1 LSWDRLEGDP
11 SVLNTQQWL
20 DWFRRGPGLLVDL
33 GLVSVFFGVPTS
45 RVLINVGLALLLVGL
60 VLGGGYRTLFER
72 VRSYA
77 LLWPTLLVLGLV
89 LAGSAW
95 SVGSPAVVSLH
106 LSLYGKLPYF
116 LLVLVALDSHR
127 RVTYS
132 WGAFSAGCLLMVS
145 LLYYRYMAL
154 RLGWEAPPSAG
165 HSAYSVLRNY
175 AVQSLLTVFCCL
187 ALAITLQRAHAFGAR
202 VVAVLGLVACLASLV
217 FLLESKTGLVGL
229 LLVLVLVAFNHGKRA
244 GLLACIAA
252 MALLALAFKFSPVL
266 TGKLGSLAADLSA
279 LVSGGPVERTSSGG
293 YRLAMWSTA
302 LQLMARSWWFGHGTG
317 SYAALSPQF
326 FNAAECAVAC
336 VHPHNQWLFFGV
348 EYGLLGVAVISFLVY
363 RMAAL
368 GLSAPAH
375 LRQLVWG
382 LTLLFVV
389 DAMFNAP
396 LWLPGERVFFF
407 SMFALL
413 AAQIR
418 LASPPAR
425 NPLP

>member
-1 LSWDRLEGDP
+1 VAGNVAVVRALNGHGWLRWGSGRLI
-11 SVLNTQQWL
+11 
-20 DWFRRGPGLLVDL
+20 DL
-33 GLVSVFFGVPTS
+33 GLVSVFLGVPTS
-45 RVLINVGLALLLVGL
+45 RVLINVGLGMLLVGL
-60 VLGGGYRTLFER
+60 VLGGGYRTLLER
-72 VRSYA
+72 MQGYA
-77 LLWPTLLVLGLV
+77 MLLPSLLAFALV
-89 LAGSAW
+89 VAGSAW
-95 SVGSPAVVSLH
+95 GVGTAAVIDLHVSL
-106 LSLYGKLPYF
+106 YFKALPF
-116 LLVLVALDSHR
+116 LLVFAALDNPQ
-127 RVTYS
+127 RVRHC
-132 WGAFSAGCLLMVS
+132 WAAFAAGCLLMVL
-145 LLYYRYMAL
+145 LLYYRYFAL
-154 RLGWEAPPSAG
+154 HLGLSAPSAAR
-165 HSAYSVLRNY
+165 SSVYSVLRNY

-187 ALAITLQRAHAFGAR
+187 SLAIAWHRLHSVGIRALIAA
-202 VVAVLGLVACLASLV
+202 ALVACLASLL
-217 FLLESKTGLVGL
+217 FLLESQTGLVGL
-229 LLVLVLVAFNHGKRA
+229 LLVLLLIAFMRGARTGLVACLAALVLVV
-244 GLLACIAA
+244 
-252 MALLALAFKFSPVL
+252 LALNFSPTL
-266 TGKLGSLAADLSA
+266 AAKLASLMADLSA
-279 LVSGGPVERTSSGG
+279 LVSGGPVERASSGG
-293 YRLAMWSTA
+293 YRLAMWSAA
-302 LQLMARSWWFGHGTG
+302 LQLMAQSWWFGHGTG